1 MSFGKNLRNARIN
14 KGMSQKELA
23 ERVGVFPSV
32 ISRYENSNRSPH
44 ADNIHKFAKALD
56 ISPAELILE
65 VTK

>member
-1 MSFGKNLRNARIN
+1 MSFGKNLQIARMK

-23 ERVGVFPSV
+23 ERAGVFPSA
-32 ISRYENSNRSPH
+32 ISRYENGNRSPRV
-44 ADNIHKFAKALD
+44 ATAVKLAKALD